1 VDEVLTDDAAGA
13 SLRVHDLDDLLTS
26 QTGGLG
32 AQTSTIVLAVD
43 LIITI
48 NIVRAKHIKGKQ
60 EH

>member
-1 VDEVLTDDAAGA
+1 MDEVLTDDAAGA